1 MTASP
6 SRTLD
11 VSPELRAL
19 LAFLD
24 ECATLSSLLT
34 ELGATQEAADLD
46 SALHDFL
53 YSLEPPDGP
62 DSRAR
67 VDVRA

>member
-1 MTASP
+1 MTDP
-6 SRTLD
+6 RVCTLD

-46 SALHDFL
+46 TALNDFL
-53 YSLEPPDGP
+53 YSLEPPDGA
-62 DSRAR
+62 DSRPP

>member
-1 MTASP
+1 MTAP
-6 SRTLD
+6 RACTLD
-11 VSPELRAL
+11 VSPGLRAL

-53 YSLEPPDGP
+53 YSLEPPDGS
-62 DSRAR
+62 DSRPPADAR
-67 VDVRA
+67 V